1 MNGLPKHV
9 KHVNDMTV
17 DEVIA
22 AVRAIPR
29 DQDFVWDGIDED
41 DRPATE
47 EELNAAVEADLARRR
62 GRPLGS
68 AKTQVAL
75 RIDNDVLSAFKA
87 TGKGW
92 QTRMND
98 ALREWLHRH
107 PAA

>member
-1 MNGLPKHV
+1 MTGSK
-9 KHVNDMTV
+9 KHVNEMTLE
-17 DEVIA
+17 EVIA

-41 DRPATE
+41 DRPATK
-47 EELNAAVEADLARRR
+47 EELDAAIAADLARRR
-62 GRPLGS
+62 GRPVGS
-68 AKTQVAL
+68 MKTQIAL
-75 RIDNDVLSAFKA
+75 RVDDDILAAFKA

-98 ALREWLHRH
+98 ALREWLKTH